1 MPTGR
6 TVHLKGFKLDKKTGK
21 PVRDKSKQ
29 PVSARIAEKRKPKT
43 KYVGGSKS

>member
-43 KYVGGSKS
+43 TLKRGK